1 MRPAAAWSTPSWS
14 PTRYA
19 SADLPPPAT
28 RPIATRALRREDH
41 LVSTP
46 AAPHGDEPPT
56 AGPEYARRLQT
67 LSGARWKRVLDVQ
80 MPYRAN
86 LRRLHL
92 GRTLDVGCG
101 TGRNLA
107 ALDRDRRQGRPTG
120 GDHRAVP
127 GRCRPHPAGRLR
139 LDAGRARGG
148 APAAGRGAGRA
159 GVVPA
164 DDPARRPGGH
174 DHSAGARVRQR
185 LDPRDLHRP
194 RVAGRPGAGPR
205 PGARAELLVPVP
217 AVRRPGVHV
226 QRVRAGLPDPR
237 LTHLSL
243 IHISE

>member
-1 MRPAAAWSTPSWS
+1 MPGRRSPTSSAWSWASTPCTARSCSAHRTTTMRPAAAWSTPSWS

-28 RPIATRALRREDH
+28 EPFATRALRREDH

-107 ALDRDRRQGRPTG
+107 ALDPGSVGVDHNPHSVEIAVKAGLPAVTIEQFLADADLTRPAG
-120 GDHRAVP
+120 FDSMLVAHVVEHLQPDEARAVLASYLP
-127 GRCRPHPAGRLR
+127 MIRPAPR
-139 LDAGRARGG
+139 
-148 APAAGRGAGRA
+148 PAAGAPPRA
-159 GVVPA
+159 RPA
-164 DDPARRPGGH
+164 SSAR
-174 DHSAGARVRQR
+174 SVK
-185 LDPRDLHRP
+185 
-194 RVAGRPGAGPR
+194 VTWV
-205 PGARAELLVPVP
+205 E
-217 AVRRPGVHV
+217 
-226 QRVRAGLPDPR
+226 
-237 LTHLSL
+237 S
-243 IHISE
+243 